1 MFARL
6 YAFTCMY
13 SMCVLAC
20 PCSSPE
26 CVHSYACMCVF
37 VCPSV
42 CVCVVS
48 MCVPK
53 ETRSCICGG
62 ANLHHSCSDMYVL
75 GQGGVKGVSEH
86 LEDFLHGFG
95 MFCSR
100 TPSCC
105 QSCLL
110 EKQWDKVEERQY
122 IGSFALTI
130 RLSIRCCQIWFIFI
144 KTSMDAPGSL
154 TQLESLH
161 HVV

>member
-1 MFARL
+1 MHIHTLSLPCRFPLTCLPPVCYPLCASFLKLLFVFAHVESTSVMCNTVCLRL

-26 CVHSYACMCVF
+26 CVHSYSCMCVF

-42 CVCVVS
+42 CGVYVCS
-48 MCVPK
+48 LRG

-100 TPSCC
+100 TPSCS

-110 EKQWDKVEERQY
+110 E
-122 IGSFALTI
+122 
-130 RLSIRCCQIWFIFI
+130 
-144 KTSMDAPGSL
+144 
-154 TQLESLH
+154 
-161 HVV
+161 